1 MSKSKGNLVE
11 FASELDKHGADVIRV
26 TMLFSGPPDDD
37 VDWATV
43 SPAGVRSWFERIWRA
58 AHESLELEGEEPT
71 ELRRLTHKTI
81 KQVTHLYERFKFNV
95 AVARLMELTN
105 EIRSTIDGGHPVGEA
120 LSALVRMLAPMAPFI
135 TEEIWRNVLRNEGS
149 IHVAEWP
156 EFDEELAKEDHVT
169 LVVQVDGKVR
179 DTLDVAPELSEE
191 EAEKLARESEKALR
205 AIGDREV
212 VRVIARPP
220 KLVNFVTR

>member
-1 MSKSKGNLVE
+1 
-11 FASELDKHGADVIRV
+11 
-26 TMLFSGPPDDD
+26 
-37 VDWATV
+37 
-43 SPAGVRSWFERIWRA
+43 
-58 AHESLELEGEEPT
+58 
-71 ELRRLTHKTI
+71 
-81 KQVTHLYERFKFNV
+81 
-95 AVARLMELTN
+95 
-105 EIRSTIDGGHPVGEA
+105 
-120 LSALVRMLAPMAPFI
+120 MAPFI

-149 IHVAEWP
+149 IHTAEWP
-156 EFDEELAKEDHVT
+156 THEEDLAKEEHVT

-191 EAEKLARESEKALR
+191 EAEKLARESENARR